1 MTRVFAR
8 SAVLTVAADKR
19 GYLSSSSPH
28 NGAGSKHE
36 LQELWH
42 LKLLYLDRRINYPEV
57 TLAQLRASIY
67 HSTEFWVLGC
77 PESHHHKKQDRKHQN
92 VIKFYKSSLIKIKS
106 VEWNLKMWLAF
117 RVY

>member
-19 GYLSSSSPH
+19 GYLPSSSPH
-28 NGAGSKHE
+28 NGSGSKHE

-67 HSTEFWVLGC
+67 HSTEFWVLGR

>member
-19 GYLSSSSPH
+19 GYLPSSSPH
-28 NGAGSKHE
+28 NGSGSKHE

-67 HSTEFWVLGC
+67 HSTEFWVLGR

-92 VIKFYKSSLIKIKS
+92 VIRAL
-106 VEWNLKMWLAF
+106 
-117 RVY
+117 